1 MFSLAC
7 RKNKCLNCPLSSS
20 DFILKSNSNSL
31 FYKSTITFGYLPV
44 FLSMCCLSL
53 IIGCTPFFT
62 LYFSGSFY
70 STLSGV
76 QLSAFHQAAVVLIIH
91 YIISQILESI
101 LALCINL
108 LSTNQSV
115 MLRDYLSR
123 VPQILT
129 QDKGVK
135 LDQKFV
141 VDIKT
146 YFENMN
152 NFISSIIQSVC
163 SMISSLVLLRRLGL
177 LSLGLQFF
185 TTLVINELFLYLF
198 SSTKYAFSL
207 STMRKDAQSTQTAV
221 RDSISKI
228 SENHDIYTGQ
238 PYKLQ
243 WFVEGIKKEN
253 HKLKRQNM
261 FVSFYESVFSIF
273 TKSTNRLVHPI
284 AAIMVLKKLQLQFPI
299 APAQLARSA
308 IIGVGS
314 LLQIFQIFFKL
325 WCDAPI
331 KKNIERSSLISSSSR
346 SIRELS
352 SYLPSPFL
360 FHTFKRISF
369 SCMVALKSLI
379 LFFAIE
385 LSMFYLHLVS
395 PYFFLNISSFI
406 PLALYYFKWYT
417 TSAILLVSYHFLSK
431 ITQQKHNTSLYSFS
445 ISPIL
450 SWMRGI
456 DSVVISANIFGIM
469 TVLLS
474 HLSGNSHFF
483 VAYSVVG
490 LMSFLLCQNQ
500 IHQANLPIIA
510 TPKHT
515 CSEKTHSPETGLE
528 ECYKKS
534 KPIFPSVNTIPKA
547 YSLTTFS
554 TSDVLSAQNAF
565 QHLCNRFPQLHSRAS
580 GSVSYISMNSS
591 GNPLGSLDFI
601 KQPLKL
607 YHNGQIFQLSQFE
620 ILFYSYVIASPHAL
634 TYEDTLLLREW
645 PFFLSKIIDFLSCPN
660 IVFDPSNSNHLTILQ
675 KNIIPKL
682 SGGQK
687 AKLHLA
693 ILYALCHIPLKLK
706 DRTIVLLL
714 HSCIKGF
721 SNEHKQAILNKF
733 FSVVEA
739 DNSNC
744 FFFHAQSFSPE
755 PASLVSL
762 STTTESISDKD
773 TMRNYQSQK

>member
-1 MFSLAC
+1 MAG
-7 RKNKCLNCPLSSS
+7 
-20 DFILKSNSNSL
+20 IE
-31 FYKSTITFGYLPV
+31 
-44 FLSMCCLSL
+44 
-53 IIGCTPFFT
+53 
-62 LYFSGSFY
+62 
-70 STLSGV
+70 
-76 QLSAFHQAAVVLIIH
+76 LSAFHQAAIALVIH
-91 YIISQILESI
+91 YILSQMLESI
-101 LALCINL
+101 LTLCINL
-108 LSTNQSV
+108 LSASQSV

-123 VPQILT
+123 IPQILT
-129 QDKGVK
+129 QAKGVK

-141 VDIKT
+141 VDVKT

-163 SMISSLVLLRRLGL
+163 SMVSSLVLLRRLGL

-207 STMRKDAQSTQTAV
+207 STMRKDAESARSTV

-238 PYKLQ
+238 PIKLQ
-243 WFVEGIKKEN
+243 WFIESIKKEN
-253 HKLKRQNM
+253 HKLKRQNI
-261 FVSFYESVFSIF
+261 FVSSYDSVFSIV

-284 AAIMVLKKLQLQFPI
+284 AAIMVLKKLQLRFPI
-299 APAQLARSA
+299 DQAQLARSA

-314 LLQIFQIFFKL
+314 LLQIFQIFVKF
-325 WCDAPI
+325 WGDAPI
-331 KKNIERSSLISSSSR
+331 KKNFERSSLISSSAS
-346 SIRELS
+346 STRELS
-352 SYLPSPFL
+352 SYLSSPFL
-360 FHTFKRISF
+360 FHTFKHISL
-369 SCMVALKSLI
+369 SCMVTLKSLI

-385 LSMFYLHLVS
+385 LSMFYLHLVLPS
-395 PYFFLNISSFI
+395 FFLNIN
-406 PLALYYFKWYT
+406 PLVFLSLYYFKWYSI
-417 TSAILLVSYHFLSK
+417 SALLYVTYHFLSK
-431 ITQQKHNTSLYSFS
+431 ITQQKQNTSIYFSS

-450 SWMRGI
+450 TWMRGL
-456 DSVVISANIFGIM
+456 DSVVICANIFGIM
-469 TVLLS
+469 TMLLS

-500 IHQANLPIIA
+500 IHQANLRIIA
-510 TPKHT
+510 IPKHA
-515 CSEKTHSPETGLE
+515 CSEKTDSLETGLE

-580 GSVSYISMNSS
+580 GSVSYISLNSS

-620 ILFYSYVIASPHAL
+620 ILFYSYVIASPQAL

-645 PFFLSKIIDFLSCPN
+645 PFFLSKITHFLSCPS
-660 IVFDPSNSNHLTILQ
+660 IVFDPSNSNHLVTLQ

-755 PASLVSL
+755 PASLVSM
-762 STTTESISDKD
+762 STTTETISDKD